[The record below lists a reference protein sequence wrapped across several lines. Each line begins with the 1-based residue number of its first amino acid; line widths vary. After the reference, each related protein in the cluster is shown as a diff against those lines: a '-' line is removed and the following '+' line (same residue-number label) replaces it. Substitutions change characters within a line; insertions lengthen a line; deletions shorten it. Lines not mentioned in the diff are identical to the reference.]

1 MDKNNTENIQD
12 FQDEQP
18 MGSSSVSPG
27 LDSPAPQN
35 HTKKRKKRHPFLLII
50 FLIALGGFGFS
61 AFKIGSYL
69 YSTYLSN
76 KVRSEIAGKV
86 KNVDDE
92 QLSDREL
99 MWRKYGDIYNDN
111 NDFMGWLIVEG
122 TPIDNPVM
130 YTPDDGMD
138 GQFYLRKN
146 FYGEYDIVGTLF
158 IDDRC
163 KLDPE
168 KGVSTNTIIYGH
180 RTINDTMF
188 GPLQRFKDPAF
199 CAENTNILFDT
210 MYRPGQYKLF
220 AAILSE
226 ATDGDPDA
234 FKYYDFIQA
243 EDEKALEDY
252 LYEIE
257 KRAVYYDDEN
267 APKFG
272 DEILTLSTC
281 DKYKTD
287 GRLALIARRIN

>member
-1 MDKNNTENIQD
+1 MDKNNNENIQD
-12 FQDEQP
+12 FQDVQSAKES
-18 MGSSSVSPG
+18 GSG
-27 LDSPAPQN
+27 SPAPETKQ
-35 HTKKRKKRHPFLLII
+35 KKRRKKHPILLVI
-50 FLIALGGFGFS
+50 FLIAIGGFGFS
-61 AFKIGSYL
+61 AYKIGNYL
-69 YSTYLSN
+69 YTTYLAN
-76 KVRSEIAGKV
+76 KVRSEVADKIKD
-86 KNVDDE
+86 VDSDE

-130 YTPDDGMD
+130 YTPDDGME

-158 IDDRC
+158 IDSRC
-163 KLDPE
+163 ILDPE
-168 KGVSTNTIIYGH
+168 KGVSTDTIIYGH

-199 CAENTNILFDT
+199 CAANTNITFDT
-210 MYRPGQYKLF
+210 MFRPGQYKLF
-220 AAILSE
+220 AAILSQ
-226 ATDGDPDA
+226 ATDGNPDA

-257 KRAVYYDDEN
+257 KCAVYYDEEN

-281 DKYKTD
+281 DYYKTD
-287 GRLALIARRIN
+287 GRLALIAKRVN